1 MTGMI
6 SKLVPLCLVGA
17 LMARQTDSVAA
28 GNRALDH
35 GRLEEAAADF
45 AEALR
50 AGIQSG
56 LPAADLLHLRIT
68 LATTYMEAGRYR
80 ETEDVLNQAHKTGGP
95 VSGITR
101 AELLNAWSALHLR
114 LGQLSTA
121 EGELQE
127 AWRLVIDLPNS
138 GDLVPAI
145 LNNLAAIEMRTGQ
158 YGRALEHEHE
168 SLRLFREILGPDHP
182 TLIRAWASLASA
194 QYLAGRSSEARLSLD
209 QALSLAE
216 KAFGP
221 GHPLVA
227 DLLESE
233 VVVLD
238 KLKQKKNAREA
249 RDRARQIR
257 GGPRDTDDSFAW
269 SIREIAPVGN
279 VSVRSK

>member
-1 MTGMI
+1 
-6 SKLVPLCLVGA
+6 
-17 LMARQTDSVAA
+17 MAQQADWVAA

-35 GRLEEAAADF
+35 GLLEEAAADF
-45 AEALR
+45 DEALR
-50 AGIQSG
+50 VGIRSG
-56 LPAADLLHLRIT
+56 LPAADLLDLRIT
-68 LATTYMEAGRYR
+68 LATAYMEARRYR
-80 ETEDVLNQAHKTGGP
+80 EAEGMLDEAQKAGGP
-95 VSGITR
+95 VSGVR
-101 AELLNAWSALHLR
+101 CAELLNAWSALHLR

-127 AWRLVIDLPNS
+127 AQRLVIDLPHS

-158 YGRALEHEHE
+158 YGRALGHEQE

-194 QYLAGRSSEARLSLD
+194 QYLADRSSEARVSLD
-209 QALSLAE
+209 QAISLAE
-216 KAFGP
+216 KAYGP
-221 GHPLVA
+221 AHPLVA

-233 VVVLD
+233 AVVLD
-238 KLKQKKNAREA
+238 NLKQKKSAREA

-257 GGPRDTDDSFAW
+257 GGRSDADDPLAW
-269 SIREIAPVGN
+269 SIREMAPAGN

>member
-1 MTGMI
+1 MTSMI
-6 SKLVPLCLVGA
+6 SKLLHFCFVGA
-17 LMARQTDSVAA
+17 FIAQQTDWVAA
-28 GNRALDH
+28 GNRALDN

-45 AEALR
+45 AEALG

-56 LPAADLLHLRIT
+56 LPADDLLHLRIT
-68 LATTYMEAGRYR
+68 LATAYMEARRYR
-80 ETEDVLNQAHKTGGP
+80 EAEGVLDEAHKAGGP

-101 AELLNAWSALHLR
+101 AQLLNAWSALHLR

-127 AWRLVIDLPNS
+127 AWRLAIDLRNS
-138 GDLVPAI
+138 GDLVPVI

-158 YGRALEHEHE
+158 YGRALEHEQE

-209 QALSLAE
+209 QAISRAE
-216 KAFGP
+216 KAYGP
-221 GHPLVA
+221 AHPLIA

-233 VVVLD
+233 AVVLD
-238 KLKQKKNAREA
+238 NLKHKKSAREA
-249 RDRARQIR
+249 RDKARQIR
-257 GGPRDTDDSFAW
+257 GGRRDADDPLTW
-269 SIREIAPVGN
+269 SIRDMAPVGN